1 MLKFLQAHVI
11 AHVYIL
17 VLDGYLET
25 SQARSSFAMIFVEG
39 WDEPGIVDLAKG
51 VLGGVLDGVDSTG
64 VDESTS
70 TIWTAG

>member
-11 AHVYIL
+11 AHVYVL

-25 SQARSSFAMIFVEG
+25 FPSQIFVLNDVRRRLG
-39 WDEPGIVDLAKG
+39 RASVVDLAKG